1 MIEYKAYE
9 HGIAVVVTEE
19 SYTSG
24 TSFLDGEP
32 PTREFYN
39 KKRRKYRGLF
49 VSNDGTRINADVNGA
64 LQIVKKSNPERAFA
78 NRIEGVVLRPIMVV
92 PTRIACAG
100 LAVRSTDSSRR
111 ELA

>member
-9 HGIAVVVTEE
+9 HGIAVVVTEK
-19 SYTSG
+19 SCTSG

-49 VSNDGTRINADVNGA
+49 VSNNETRINADVNGA
-64 LQIVKKSNPERAFA
+64 LQIIKKVVPNAFA
-78 NRIEGVVLRPIMVV
+78 DGIEGVVLRPIMVT

-100 LAVRSTDSSRR
+100 LAVRPIDSPRR